1 MAQATGARRPLGATI
16 SQRQRLIVFAAIM
29 LCMFLTALDQS
40 IVATAIPRV
49 LADLGG
55 FDLLSWVFTSYL
67 LASTVT
73 VPIVGKLSDMFGRK
87 PFLLA
92 GVVIFVGASVACG
105 AAPNMPALI
114 IARGVQGIGAGMIVS
129 CVFATLGDLF
139 TPLERAKYFAFF
151 SAMFT
156 FAQFAGPT
164 FGGLL
169 ADGPGWRWAFYVNLP
184 LGIGAGAFILTQ
196 LPRGGGSG
204 GRIRDIDVRGALLLA
219 VGTTSLLLGLTWAG
233 GEFGWS
239 APITLG
245 LLGLAAVATVAFV
258 LNERGHPQPIIP
270 LALFRNVPFV
280 QGVAIT
286 FFSAGG
292 VFAAWQ
298 YLPTYVQTSLG
309 ASAAVSGLLFAP
321 QAVAGLLSSIVGG
334 QVIAR
339 TGRFKVQMI
348 VGAALLS
355 LGAFLMARF
364 GPDESLYYVGAVAL
378 VGGIGGGLVF
388 PVSQVVVQAAVS
400 QDEQGVA
407 SSARQFFL
415 HIGNTLGVA
424 ALGVVLTT
432 SYASAFADE
441 SRDLV
446 PLIPPATYRQFS
458 DPTLALEPVR
468 FAEARDAVRA
478 LPDGAATLD
487 RALTAQRS
495 AVATAID
502 HVNAGMLLCTL
513 VVLALAIALR
523 EITLRRS
530 FDPAGEA
537 PRTSERAPDRAP
549 ASDSATDSA
558 TDSASLPRR

>member
-1 MAQATGARRPLGATI
+1 MAQATAARRPLGATL
-16 SQRQRLIVFAAIM
+16 SQRQRLTVFAAIM

-49 LADLGG
+49 LADIGG

-87 PFLLA
+87 TFLLW
-92 GVVIFVGASVACG
+92 GVGIFVAASAACG
-105 AAPNMPALI
+105 AAPSMLTLI
-114 IARGVQGIGAGMIVS
+114 LARGVQGIGAGLIVS

-204 GRIRDIDVRGALLLA
+204 GRISDIDVRGALLLA
-219 VGTTSLLLGLTWAG
+219 VATIALLLGLTWAG
-233 GEFGWS
+233 REFGWG

-245 LLGLAAVATVAFV
+245 LLGLAAVATAAFV

-280 QGVAIT
+280 QGVTIT
-286 FFSAGG
+286 FFSAAG
-292 VFAAWQ
+292 VFAGWQ

-309 ASAAVSGLLFAP
+309 ASAAASGLIFAP
-321 QAVAGLLSSIVGG
+321 QAVAGLLASIVGG

-339 TGRFKVQMI
+339 TGKFKLQMI
-348 VGAALLS
+348 LGGALLS
-355 LGAFLMARF
+355 TGAFLMSRF

-378 VGGIGGGLVF
+378 VGGVGGGLVF

-432 SYASAFADE
+432 SYASAFAQE
-441 SRDLV
+441 SRDIA
-446 PLIPPATYRQFS
+446 PLIPAATYRQFS
-458 DPTLALEPVR
+458 DPTLALKPER
-468 FAEARDAVRA
+468 FAEARETVRA
-478 LPDGAATLD
+478 LPDGNAILG

-495 AVATAID
+495 AVAQAID
-502 HVNAGMLLCTL
+502 HVNLGMLACTL
-513 VVLALAIALR
+513 AVLAIAIALR

-530 FDPAGEA
+530 FEPAGES
-537 PRTSERAPDRAP
+537 PRPAEGVPAGATSP
-549 ASDSATDSA
+549 
-558 TDSASLPRR
+558 PRR

>member
-1 MAQATGARRPLGATI
+1 MAQATGVRRPLGATI
-16 SQRQRLIVFAAIM
+16 SPRQRSVIFAAIM

-55 FDLLSWVFTSYL
+55 FNLLSWVFTSYL

-87 PFLLA
+87 TFLLW
-92 GVVIFVGASVACG
+92 GVGIFVAASAVCG
-105 AAPNMPALI
+105 AAPNMLVLI
-114 IARGVQGIGAGMIVS
+114 LARGAQGIGSGLIVS

-156 FAQFAGPT
+156 FAQLVGPT

-204 GRIRDIDVRGALLLA
+204 GRLADIDVRGALLLA
-219 VGTTSLLLGLTWAG
+219 IATVAFLLGLTWAG
-233 GEFGWS
+233 RAFGWG
-239 APITLG
+239 APMTVG
-245 LLGLAAVATVAFV
+245 LLALAATAAVAFV
-258 LNERGHPQPIIP
+258 LNERVHPQPIIP
-270 LALFRNVPFV
+270 LTLFRNVPFV

-286 FFSAGG
+286 FFSAAG
-292 VFAAWQ
+292 VFAGWQ

-309 ASAAVSGLLFAP
+309 SSAAVSGLLFAP

-334 QVIAR
+334 QLIAR
-339 TGRFKVQMI
+339 TGRFKAQMI
-348 VGAALLS
+348 LGAAFLSIGALLMS
-355 LGAFLMARF
+355 RF
-364 GPDESLYYVGAVAL
+364 GPNESLYYVGAVSL
-378 VGGIGGGLVF
+378 LGGIGGGLVF

-400 QDEQGVA
+400 QDAQGVA
-407 SSARQFFL
+407 SSTRQFFL

-432 SYASAFADE
+432 SYASAFAHE
-441 SRDLV
+441 SRDIA
-446 PLIPPATYRQFS
+446 PLIPPAAYRQFS
-458 DPTLALEPVR
+458 DPTLALEPAR
-468 FAEARDAVRA
+468 FAAARDAVRA
-478 LPDGAATLD
+478 LPDGEATLQ

-502 HVNAGMLLCTL
+502 HVNLGMLICTL
-513 VVLALAIALR
+513 AVLALAITLR
-523 EITLRRS
+523 EIALRRS
-530 FDPAGEA
+530 FDSTEAQRAATPPAPPA
-537 PRTSERAPDRAP
+537 PP
-549 ASDSATDSA
+549 A
-558 TDSASLPRR
+558 RG